1 MAQTNPSETR
11 LAETAEPVAV
21 TPATVA
27 RWLEEG
33 DVVLVDVRETKE
45 YDLEHIAGALL
56 MPLSSLEADLF
67 PAVTDKPLVLHCAI
81 GKRSA
86 AAARMLLKAGHA
98 KVLHMEGGLTAWKS
112 AGLPIEEAVEEV
124 VEAEKVA
131 PLFLCPT
138 PGAVLREEYL
148 ASAGLD
154 AAGLATAIGV
164 SVSCV
169 DRLLA
174 GDRAVDAELSLRL
187 ARYFSTA
194 ADFWLQL
201 QVEHDIERARH
212 FIGEAIRSSV
222 RPRAA

>member
-1 MAQTNPSETR
+1 MSNAIKTTINN
-11 LAETAEPVAV
+11 ADEPVAV
-21 TPATVA
+21 TPAQVA
-27 RWLEEG
+27 EWLDAG

-67 PAVTDKPLVLHCAI
+67 PAVEGKHLVLHCAI

-86 AAARMLLKAGHA
+86 AAARMLLKAGHD
-98 KVLHMEGGLTAWKS
+98 KVLHMDGGLTAWKA
-112 AGLPIEEAVEEV
+112 AGLPIEEAIEEPG
-124 VEAEKVA
+124 EPEKVA

-154 AAGLATAIGV
+154 AAGLSAQIGV
-164 SVSCV
+164 SVSCIE
-169 DRLLA
+169 RLLA
-174 GDRAVDAELSLRL
+174 GERVVDAELSLRL

-194 ADFWLQL
+194 ADFWMQL

-212 FIGEAIRSSV
+212 FIGETIRTSV

>member
-1 MAQTNPSETR
+1 MSET
-11 LAETAEPVAV
+11 TEPVAV
-21 TPATVA
+21 DPATVA
-27 RWLEEG
+27 HWL
-33 DVVLVDVRETKE
+33 DAAQVVLVDVRETKE

-56 MPLSSLEADLF
+56 LPLSSLEADLF
-67 PAVTDKPLVLHCAI
+67 PVVTDKPLVLHCAI

-86 AAARMLLKAGHA
+86 AAARMLIKAGHGT
-98 KVLHMEGGLTAWKS
+98 VLHMEGGLTAWKA
-112 AGLPIEEAVEEV
+112 AGLPIEEAIDETGPT
-124 VEAEKVA
+124 EKVA

-148 ASAGLD
+148 APAGLD
-154 AAGLATAIGV
+154 AAGLSAAVGV

-169 DRLLA
+169 ERLLA
-174 GDRAVDAELSLRL
+174 GERVVDAELSLRL

-201 QVEHDIERARH
+201 QVEHDVERARH
-212 FIGEAIRSSV
+212 ALGDTIRSAV

>member
-1 MAQTNPSETR
+1 MPDKTSET
-11 LAETAEPVAV
+11 TEPVAV
-21 TPATVA
+21 SPATVA
-27 RWLEEG
+27 RWLEAG

-56 MPLSSLEADLF
+56 MPLSTLEAELF

-98 KVLHMEGGLTAWKS
+98 KVLHMEGGLTAWKA
-112 AGLPIEEAVEEV
+112 AGLPIEEAIEEV
-124 VEAEKVA
+124 VETEKVA

-138 PGAVLREEYL
+138 PGTVLREEYL
-148 ASAGLD
+148 AAAGLD
-154 AAGLATAIGV
+154 AAGLATEIGV
-164 SVSCV
+164 SVSCI

-174 GDRAVDAELSLRL
+174 GERVVDAELSLRL
-187 ARYFSTA
+187 ARFFSTA

-212 FIGEAIRSSV
+212 FIGETIRGSV

>member
-1 MAQTNPSETR
+1 MSDTNDPI
-11 LAETAEPVAV
+11 AIA
-21 TPATVA
+21 PATIA
-27 RWLEEG
+27 EWLDAG

-67 PAVTDKPLVLHCAI
+67 PAVEGKPLVLHCAI

-86 AAARMLLKAGHA
+86 AAARMLREAGHE
-98 KVLHMEGGLTAWKS
+98 KILHMEGGLTELKA

-124 VEAEKVA
+124 AEAEKVA

-148 ASAGLD
+148 TPARLDPAGLS
-154 AAGLATAIGV
+154 AAIGV
-164 SVSCV
+164 SVSCIE
-169 DRLLA
+169 RLLA
-174 GDRAVDAELSLRL
+174 GERVIDAELSLRL

-212 FIGEAIRSSV
+212 AIGDTIRSSV